1 MEAAGMRTFLGIAA
15 GLTLASGVALV
26 AASDQQVVKERRTIE
41 QAPPSRSEAGSDD
54 LIAQPMV
61 RRLAVLEGRGAELGI
76 TIKDLDEQQAKTSNG
91 VVVDAVAENSAAA
104 KAGIKKGDVVT
115 DFDGE
120 RVRSARQLSR
130 LVNETPDGRTVKT
143 TVVRDGK
150 RVELSV
156 TPEAPAMAKIGPDE
170 NFEFAMPPGHG
181 EGMLPPPGMQKRQFF
196 FDMRPPADGDYF
208 FKRADGHGRLGI
220 GIQDLTPQLGEYFG
234 TKDGVLVTN
243 VEADTP
249 AAKAGLKAGDVITS
263 IDGKPVADPGQL
275 IESVQSVK
283 DGVELTIGYV
293 RDHKPGTAKA
303 TLTPRERPKAEERGE
318 PI

>member
-1 MEAAGMRTFLGIAA
+1 MRTFLGIAA
-15 GLTLASGVALV
+15 GLTLASGVALI
-26 AASDQQVVKERRTIE
+26 AASDQQQVVKERRVE
-41 QAPPSRSEAGSDD
+41 QAPPSWNEAGAED
-54 LIAQPMV
+54 LVGPPMV
-61 RRLAVLEGRGAELGI
+61 RRLAVLQGRGAELGI
-76 TIKDLDEQQAKTSNG
+76 TIKDLDEPQARTTNG
-91 VVVDAVAENSAAA
+91 VVVDAVTENSAAA

-130 LVNETPDGRTVKT
+130 LVNETPEGRTVKT
-143 TVVRDGK
+143 TVLREGK

-156 TPEAPAMAKIGPDE
+156 TPEAPAMARMEPGED
-170 NFEFAMPPGHG
+170 FEFAVPPGHG
-181 EGMLPPPGMQKRQFF
+181 DGVLPPDPQGRRFF
-196 FDMRPPADGDYF
+196 FDMHPPADGDF
-208 FKRADGHGRLGI
+208 FYKHMDGHGRLGI

-275 IESVQSVK
+275 IEGVQSAS
-283 DGVELTIGYV
+283 DGAELTIGYM
-293 RDHKPGTAKA
+293 RDHKAGTTKA
-303 TLTPRERPKAEERGE
+303 TLTPREQPKVERRGE

>member
-1 MEAAGMRTFLGIAA
+1 MRTFLGIAA

-41 QAPPSRSEAGSDD
+41 QAPPSWAEAGGDD
-54 LIAQPMV
+54 LVGQPMV
-61 RRLAVLEGRGAELGI
+61 RRLAVLDRGAELGI
-76 TIKDLDEQQAKTSNG
+76 TIKDLDEQQAKTSSG

-120 RVRSARQLSR
+120 RVRSTRQLSR
-130 LVNETPDGRTVKT
+130 LVDETPEGRTVKT
-143 TVVRDGK
+143 TVLRDGK

-156 TPEAPAMAKIGPDE
+156 TPEAPAMARLGPGE
-170 NFEFAMPPGHG
+170 NFEFAVPPGHG
-181 EGMLPPPGMQKRQFF
+181 GDMLPPGQGKRFF
-196 FDMRPPADGDYF
+196 FDMHPPADGDF
-208 FKRADGHGRLGI
+208 MFRHTDGHGRLGI

-249 AAKAGLKAGDVITS
+249 AARAGLKAGDVITS
-263 IDGKPVADPGQL
+263 INGKPIADPGQL
-275 IESVQSVK
+275 IESVQSAAE
-283 DGVELTIGYV
+283 GAELSIGYL
-293 RDHKPGTAKA
+293 RDHKAGSAKA
-303 TLTPRERPKAEERGE
+303 TLTPRERPKVEQRGE

>member
-1 MEAAGMRTFLGIAA
+1 MRTFLGIAA

-26 AASDQQVVKERRTIE
+26 AASDQQVVKERRTVE
-41 QAPPSRSEAGSDD
+41 QAPPSWAEGGSDD
-54 LIAQPMV
+54 LVAQPMV
-61 RRLAVLEGRGAELGI
+61 RRLAVLQGRGAELGI
-76 TIKDLDEQQAKTSNG
+76 TIKDLDEQQAKTTNG
-91 VVVDAVAENSAAA
+91 VVVDAVTENSAAA
-104 KAGIKKGDVVT
+104 KAGMKKGDVVT

-143 TVVRDGK
+143 TVLREGK

-156 TPEAPAMAKIGPDE
+156 SPEAPAMAKIDPDQ
-170 NFEFAMPPGHG
+170 NFEFAMPPGHR
-181 EGMLPPPGMQKRQFF
+181 EGMLPPDGPAKRFF
-196 FDMRPPADGDYF
+196 FDMHPDMHPPADGDYF
-208 FKRADGHGRLGI
+208 FKRIEGHGRLGI
-220 GIQDLTPQLGEYFG
+220 GMQDLTPQLGEYFG

-263 IDGKPVADPGQL
+263 INGKPVADPGQL
-275 IESVQSVK
+275 IESVQSAA
-283 DGVELTIGYV
+283 DGAELSIGYM

-303 TLTPRERPKAEERGE
+303 TLTPREKPKVEQRGE

>member
-1 MEAAGMRTFLGIAA
+1 MRTFLGIAA
-15 GLTLASGVALV
+15 GLTLASGVALG
-26 AASDQQVVKERRTIE
+26 AASGQQVVKERRVE
-41 QAPPSRSEAGSDD
+41 QAPPSWAEAGADD
-54 LIAQPMV
+54 LVGQPMV
-61 RRLAVLEGRGAELGI
+61 RRLSILQGRGAELGI
-76 TIKDLDEQQAKTSNG
+76 TIKDLDEPQARTTSG

-130 LVNETPDGRTVKT
+130 LVNETPEGRTVKT
-143 TVVRDGK
+143 TVLREGK

-156 TPEAPAMAKIGPDE
+156 TPEAPAMAGMESGK

-181 EGMLPPPGMQKRQFF
+181 EGMLPPDAQGRRFF
-196 FDMRPPADGDYF
+196 FDMHPPADGDF
-208 FKRADGHGRLGI
+208 MFRRMDGHGRLGI

-263 IDGKPVADPGQL
+263 INGKPVADPGQL
-275 IESVQSVK
+275 IESVQSAS
-283 DGVELTIGYV
+283 DGAELTIGYL
-293 RDHKPGTAKA
+293 RDHKAGTAKA
-303 TLTPRERPKAEERGE
+303 TLAPREQPKVERRGE

>member
-1 MEAAGMRTFLGIAA
+1 MEALGMRTFLGIAA

-26 AASDQQVVKERRTIE
+26 AASDQQVVTERRVV
-41 QAPPSRSEAGSDD
+41 QAPPSWAESGADD
-54 LIAQPMV
+54 MVGQPMV
-61 RRLAVLEGRGAELGI
+61 RRLSILQGRGAELGI
-76 TIKDLDEQQAKTSNG
+76 TIKDLDEPQARTTNG

-130 LVNETPDGRTVKT
+130 LVDETPEGRTVKAS
-143 TVVRDGK
+143 VLREGK

-156 TPEAPAMAKIGPDE
+156 TPEAPAMARMEPGKD
-170 NFEFAMPPGHG
+170 FEFAMPPGHG
-181 EGMLPPPGMQKRQFF
+181 EGMLPPDPQGRRFF
-196 FDMRPPADGDYF
+196 FDMHPPADGNF
-208 FKRADGHGRLGI
+208 MFKRMDGHGRLGI
-220 GIQDLTPQLGEYFG
+220 GISDLTPQLGEYFG
-234 TKDGVLVTN
+234 TKDGILVTS

-263 IDGKPVADPGQL
+263 INGKPVADPGQL
-275 IESVQSVK
+275 IESVQSAS
-283 DGVELTIGYV
+283 DGAELTIGYL
-293 RDHKPGTAKA
+293 RDHKAGTAKA
-303 TLTPRERPKAEERGE
+303 TLAPREQPKAERRGE